1 MYEYDSSL
9 KILKCFKVKEQPKE
23 INLLKVQKDSYKN
36 YIENTVYADV
46 ASFETVLNKLVES
59 KGKITFSKVVVS
71 AESDSD
77 QFERETLA
85 PVSRFYAVHAN
96 IDVYHNVRQST
107 TTQENVL
114 LFRIPFMNA
123 DGILDVNEAK
133 RVVINK
139 LVPATVPTYDEH
151 KQVINVQLPERNIA
165 ISLSGKQI
173 TVRYGSDK
181 TVPFHDFVIANF
193 AKAGYDHIITKYLCS
208 ASALTA
214 IGDIDYKIAAS
225 YLVDSKLSSMLTS
238 YSGDA
243 YRLGSARQAIN
254 SLLTIDRALQHTL
267 SRPAGTYPKGTLV
280 TESVLYD
287 LKKQLINEV
296 YVQDKPAIV
305 GYSLDNPML
314 ISMLP
319 KGMHVGKYLRNNCGV
334 TQVNEDT
341 PCTIGFSAGTKITE
355 DILEFLYDVGIQA
368 VRCRRTSSSPSICC
382 SFEREIIG
390 NYTCPL
396 YFVLDNPP
404 EGRSYDEYVY
414 YYNNPTFAKNN
425 PDYLTPHDLLALLSL
440 ASYIKETGDY
450 SMLKD
455 KDIGFEKRLL
465 SVSEIFSQ
473 TIRYTFTNFI
483 RKKSRTRHV
492 KNAVDNGGGFVEIFS
507 GLTREWTAYM
517 YREKY
522 ITLADPLNPCVAVTQ
537 VNLAESHV
545 QGQIP
550 DSIRQMAMG
559 SYGRICPYET
569 PSSIKI
575 GVVNTLATQVQVGED
590 GSLRAPY
597 RQVIVD
603 TNGSVISVSEHVIY
617 MTVEEEAAH
626 VIGDLLSLYS
636 SSEYVQARIPAD
648 GGGQTISTVH
658 KSQLEYVNAWSEQAL
673 SPTVSLIPFACHDD
687 ATRVTYASNMMKQSI
702 SVQPDTYPR
711 VFTSMYK
718 DIFNHSDT
726 YVVRAK
732 KDGKLVS
739 MPGGRVMVQYAGEA
753 LPEFLYT
760 PETVING
767 EFVNFLTFRVGIGES
782 FKAGDIIADSAVSKE
797 GFYSPGLD
805 CLVAYIP
812 TGFNYEDAVDMSEGL
827 ATRFTSISNTSVKV
841 KIHKNDRITARS
853 VPTRMNT
860 FVPEGTPM
868 GSIRI
873 TPDKDYRRTENVPV
887 VSDKASG
894 ILFYSERDFSDRE
907 YYSYKYHLLSL
918 SRLSVGDKIAGRH
931 SNKGTSARIRAN
943 SEMPCFKNGV
953 PIEMCLN
960 PLGVPSRMN
969 SGQNFEGFMGLVATL
984 LDIHIQSDPFNG
996 ASKEEVMELI
1006 HYVWD
1011 LCNNDDYP
1019 SVIAK
1024 YPSIPAE
1031 LHKHAFTRHS
1041 YLLTWKGCFSP
1052 DGTAYLWNPVT
1063 CTYFENP
1070 ATIGVSHF
1078 LKLHHEVRN
1087 KVNARSGLLEESY
1100 TLVSKQPVEGASRS
1114 GGQKMGE
1121 MELLALAQYGADAL
1135 LEETLNED
1143 SDNTVA
1149 KANMVLS
1156 SVGREDYQVQGN
1168 YAPHATYALKY
1179 YLEAL
1184 GIKIEGFD
1192 FDPDP
1197 PVMLDVKGLLRR
1209 THMPEVYEIEEGDD
1223 PPWEVEPT

>member
-9 KILKCFKVKEQPKE
+9 KILRCFKLKEQPKS
-23 INLLKVQKDSYKN
+23 INLLKVQKDSYLK
-36 YIENTVYADV
+36 YIADTVYTDIESFAKV
-46 ASFETVLNKLVES
+46 INKIVETKGSVSFEN
-59 KGKITFSKVVVS
+59 VVVS

-85 PVSRFYAVHAN
+85 PISRFYAVHA
-96 IDVYHNVRQST
+96 DVSIYHNVRKNMSVQP
-107 TTQENVL
+107 NVL
-114 LFRIPFMNA
+114 LFKIPFMND

-139 LVPATVPTYDEH
+139 LVPATVPTYDAD

-165 ISLSGKQI
+165 ISLAGKAI
-173 TVRYGSDK
+173 TVKYGSDK
-181 TVPFHDFVIANF
+181 AVPFHDFVIASF
-193 AKAGYDHIITKYLCS
+193 AQAGYAHNITKYLCS

-225 YLVDSKLSSMLTS
+225 YLADSKLSSMLTS

-243 YRLGSARQAIN
+243 YTLGSARQALN
-254 SLLTIDRALQHTL
+254 TLLTIDRALQHTL
-267 SRPAGTYPKGTLV
+267 SRPAGTFPAGTLV
-280 TESVLYD
+280 TESVLYS
-287 LKKQLINEV
+287 LKKQLVNEV
-296 YVQDKPAIV
+296 YIQDKPSIV
-305 GYSLDNPML
+305 GYILDMPL
-314 ISMLP
+314 FITTLK
-319 KGMHVGKYLRNNCGV
+319 KGMHVGKYLRTTFNL
-334 TQVNEDT
+334 THIDADT
-341 PCTIGFSAGTKITE
+341 PCTIGFNVGTKITE
-355 DILEFLYDVGIQA
+355 DILEFIYDVG
-368 VRCRRTSSSPSICC
+368 VPVVKCKRTASSPSIRCT
-382 SFEREIIG
+382 FEREIIG

-396 YFVLDNPP
+396 YLVIDNPP

-414 YYNNPTFAKNN
+414 YYNNPTFEKND
-425 PDYLTPHDLLALLSL
+425 PDHLTPHDLLALLSL
-440 ASYIKETGDY
+440 ASYVKETGD
-450 SMLKD
+450 STMLKD
-455 KDIGFEKRLL
+455 KDLGFQKRLL

-473 TIRYTFTNFI
+473 TIRYVFSNFI
-483 RKKSRTRHV
+483 RKRSKTRSV
-492 KNAVDNGGGFVEIFS
+492 RNAIDNGGGFVEIFA
-507 GLTREWTAYM
+507 GFTKEWTSYM

-537 VNLAESHV
+537 VNIAESHV

-550 DSIRQMAMG
+550 DNIRQMAMG

-569 PSSIKI
+569 PSSLKI
-575 GVVNTLATQVQVGED
+575 GVVNTLATQVHVAED
-590 GSLRAPY
+590 GSLLAPY
-597 RQVIVD
+597 RQVITD
-603 TNGSVISVSEHVIY
+603 TKGHIISVSDQVTY
-617 MTVEEEAAH
+617 MTVEEESEH
-626 VIGDLLSLYS
+626 VIGDLLSVFAD
-636 SSEYVQARIPAD
+636 SEYVQARIPAD

-673 SPTVSLIPFACHDD
+673 SPTVSLIPFACHND
-687 ATRVTYASNMMKQSI
+687 ATRVTYASNMLKQSI
-702 SVQPDTYPR
+702 SVQPETYPR

-726 YVVRAK
+726 YVVRAR
-732 KDGKLVS
+732 KDGKLMN
-739 MPGGRVMVQYAGEA
+739 MPGGRVMVQYDDEQ
-753 LPEFLYT
+753 LPEFLST
-760 PETVING
+760 PETVIDG
-767 EFVNFLTFRVGIGES
+767 EFVNFLTFKVGIGEH
-782 FKAGDIIADSAVSKE
+782 FKKGDIIADSAVSKE
-797 GFYSPGLD
+797 GFYSPGID

-812 TGFNYEDAVDMSEGL
+812 TGYNYEDAVDMSEGL

-841 KIHKNDRITARS
+841 KVHKNDHITARS
-853 VPTRMNT
+853 VPSKMNM

-873 TPDKDYRRTENVPV
+873 TTDRDYRRAENIPV

-931 SNKGTSARIRAN
+931 SNKGTDARIRAN
-943 SEMPCFKNGV
+943 SEMPCFRNGV

-969 SGQNFEGFMGLVATL
+969 SGQNFEGFMGFVATL

-996 ASKEEVMELI
+996 ASKEEVAELL

-1011 LCNNDDYP
+1011 LCNNDDYFA
-1019 SVIAK
+1019 VIAK
-1024 YPSIPAE
+1024 YPNIPVG
-1031 LHKHAFTRHS
+1031 LHNQAACRHD
-1041 YLLTWKGCFSP
+1041 YLLSWKGCFNP
-1052 DGTAYLWNPVT
+1052 DGTACLWNPVSGE
-1063 CTYFENP
+1063 YFENP
-1070 ATIGVSHF
+1070 VTIGVSHF

-1087 KVNARSGLLEESY
+1087 KVNARSGLLEEDY
-1100 TLVSKQPVEGASRS
+1100 ALVSKQPVEGAARG

-1149 KANMVLS
+1149 KANMVLD
-1156 SVGREDYQVQGN
+1156 SVNRSDYLVQGN

-1184 GIKIEGFD
+1184 GIKIEGLD

-1197 PVMLDVKGLLRR
+1197 PVMLDVKGLLKRNR
-1209 THMPEVYEIEEGDD
+1209 MPDSFETEGED